1 MAQLLSSG
9 FSRLFKNRL
18 FWICNILM
26 SAFFILVILMNYR
39 NMKKVPDLYHYTGS
53 TFMFAP
59 LQVIGVFI
67 SCFTGMFLG
76 TEYRDG
82 TLRNKV
88 IIGRSRTEIYL
99 SNLIVCFTASL
110 VTSIT
115 SILTT
120 FAAGIFFFGAEGIEA
135 VQILKCFGISIL
147 MLAAFTGIFTLF
159 SMLIP
164 SRSAGS
170 MINILFFFVLVIAAN
185 YILARLDE
193 PQMITTRYTF
203 TIDDELQAAEV
214 ISNPEMIPNPYYL
227 EGAARKFYEFFRDLL
242 PTSQGSLLMIQEME
256 HPVIMALCSL
266 GLMACTTVSGVFH
279 FRRKDLK

>member
-26 SAFFILVILMNYR
+26 SVFFILVIFMNYR
-39 NMKKVPDLYHYTGS
+39 DMKKVPGLFHYTGS

-120 FAAGIFFFGAEGIEA
+120 FAAGIFFFGAEGIEP

-185 YILARLDE
+185 YILARLEE
-193 PQMITTRYTF
+193 PQMITTGYTL
-203 TIDDELQAAEV
+203 TVDGELQAA
-214 ISNPEMIPNPYYL
+214 EMIPNPYYL
-227 EGAARKFYEFFRDLL
+227 KDAARKFYEFFRDLL
-242 PTSQGSLLMIQEME
+242 PTSQGSLLMAQEME
-256 HPVIMALCSL
+256 HPLTMALCSL
-266 GLMACTTVSGVFH
+266 GLAVCTTDNSTKYH
-279 FRRKDLK
+279 ES